1 MRFGTCRSL
10 SKECL
15 SFACMY
21 QDPYGLYQ
29 PPEWCDDVGGTCEP
43 SYNIAP
49 TSYCPV
55 LVDHSKLED
64 GMPPKRVLAPM
75 RWGLLPSWY
84 QGGLADFKLNTFNC
98 RVEGCQRR
106 NCYQPAIASGRRC
119 VVLAEG
125 YFEWKKPSSG
135 EKKEPY
141 FVYFKQPAGISMVT
155 RDWDCDGKENLLQG
169 GCWRG
174 PKLLTMAGIFDKN
187 AGVYSFSILT
197 MRAPEYMAWLHDR
210 VPVVLEEEAVNA
222 WLDPVHDT
230 MQAFLLISTPDV
242 LPDAAFLC
250 GVTSCSVEIPV
261 HSTIPPGV
269 DNHQFLHQ
277 QPWSSTTI
285 INATIFGGGTAY
297 KHFPEEACLGHDT
310 GSGMERL
317 PCLLLQA
324 FLLISTPDVLPDAAF
339 LCGVTSCSVEIPVHS
354 TIPPGVDN
362 HQFLHQQPWSSTTI
376 INATIFG
383 GGTAYKHF
391 PEEACLGHDTG
402 SGMERLP
409 CLLLQLIQSVHFP
422 STLDWHQVGSQVG
435 NTRNKGMDCV
445 LPVKKTESKQKRSVL
460 DAWLL
465 KVTTEKAGPSTST
478 STRSQSPLNA
488 EPKDEPALQVKEEPG
503 PQGAAVQVKEEPG
516 VQEAASEEKQEGSAQ
531 GKEAPVQQPATEM
544 KVEAKELVNAES
556 VMQLKEE
563 GGAQQQKKRR
573 LD

>member
-1 MRFGTCRSL
+1 MCGRTACSL

-230 MQAFLLISTPDV
+230 MQ
-242 LPDAAFLC
+242 
-250 GVTSCSVEIPV
+250 
-261 HSTIPPGV
+261 
-269 DNHQFLHQ
+269 
-277 QPWSSTTI
+277 
-285 INATIFGGGTAY
+285 
-297 KHFPEEACLGHDT
+297 
-310 GSGMERL
+310 
-317 PCLLLQA
+317 
-324 FLLISTPDVLPDAAF
+324 
-339 LCGVTSCSVEIPVHS
+339 
-354 TIPPGVDN
+354 
-362 HQFLHQQPWSSTTI
+362 
-376 INATIFG
+376 
-383 GGTAYKHF
+383 
-391 PEEACLGHDTG
+391 
-402 SGMERLP
+402 
-409 CLLLQLIQSVHFP
+409 LIQSVHFP

-503 PQGAAVQVKEEPG
+503 PQGAVVQVKEEPG